1 MANRDLPPLL
11 LEVLSSVST
20 LRKERILH
28 TTMDSSVYNGY
39 RLNCIKKKKKVLG
52 LIELFNKD
60 SITCLTHKE
69 IFKEELKKI
78 DTAAEDF
85 VEYIDETLTQLEVNS
100 EDDRIPE
107 LQVMRKSIIDA
118 VKLNKK
124 QVVEKIE
131 SIISNATSSSMIPPP
146 TDTATLPDGA
156 LTSLPNTSSAISSVA
171 KLTLRHKNIA
181 EDIEEFKGVVNGI
194 ETMDDMSDSQITY
207 YMRRIDSWDQRL
219 KDITK
224 ESRKFEEEALGKDE
238 VKTLVDE
245 INVKLSE
252 LKLVKSTKVS
262 ELVNED
268 KDRGLNS
275 LCENKHK
282 SSVVFPEPFKGVM
295 GENVFKFKKEIVAA
309 IKDTQVKKA
318 DQVRTLIKYL
328 KGDAK
333 SRVGDHQPSLEAA
346 LKVLEDFYG
355 NPNLIWL
362 RYRQDFEKEFS
373 GNVNAKW
380 GTLGSTKRID
390 AIARLIEF
398 IRQAVQF
405 AEDYPQLKE
414 DILSAYT
421 VKLLMKSMPLEE
433 VRMVYLSIDEVN
445 ATHRDKIEKIQDI
458 LERLKN
464 CGILAVN
471 ELVEENTINR
481 SANTGNRD
489 SRPNSGQGRN
499 PLGLSSH
506 SGSVCS
512 VDIKHDCTKCR
523 KCEPNW
529 GLLGLSSYTN

>member
-1 MANRDLPPLL
+1 MGALIFGGQVDINGKPRSASTAVNIV
-11 LEVLSSVST
+11 EVLSSVST
-20 LRKERILH
+20 LRKERILY

-131 SIISNATSSSMIPPP
+131 SIISNATSSSMSPPP
-146 TDTATLPDGA
+146 TETATLPDGT
-156 LTSLPNTSSAISSVA
+156 LTSLPNTSSAVSSVA

-309 IKDTQVKKA
+309 IKDTQVKK
-318 DQVRTLIKYL
+318 
-328 KGDAK
+328 G
-333 SRVGDHQPSLEAA
+333 
-346 LKVLEDFYG
+346 
-355 NPNLIWL
+355 
-362 RYRQDFEKEFS
+362 
-373 GNVNAKW
+373 
-380 GTLGSTKRID
+380 
-390 AIARLIEF
+390 
-398 IRQAVQF
+398 
-405 AEDYPQLKE
+405 
-414 DILSAYT
+414 
-421 VKLLMKSMPLEE
+421 
-433 VRMVYLSIDEVN
+433 
-445 ATHRDKIEKIQDI
+445 
-458 LERLKN
+458 
-464 CGILAVN
+464 
-471 ELVEENTINR
+471 
-481 SANTGNRD
+481 
-489 SRPNSGQGRN
+489 
-499 PLGLSSH
+499 
-506 SGSVCS
+506 
-512 VDIKHDCTKCR
+512 
-523 KCEPNW
+523 
-529 GLLGLSSYTN
+529 